1 MELLETILNH
11 TSVRHFEDKKL
22 EQDLKDKLVKAAQSG
37 SSSNFVQAYSI
48 IEVSNPEILEAI
60 QVLSNNSGSIVKS
73 GVFYIFVADLNRNYQ
88 ISKET
93 NTDSTPF
100 KSMDALLV
108 SIVDATIAAQN
119 MMLYA
124 ESINLGGCYIG
135 GIRNDLF
142 SIANL
147 LKLPKYTLPIFGL
160 TLGYPQD
167 KNEVKPRLAQ
177 NDIVH
182 LDHYELMDKSME
194 LAESILA
201 NSSMSLSLIKKALD
215 MGMDLNIDAA
225 LELETGLVIPIF
237 GSKDQIEGI
246 SAFKEK
252 RKPNFRK

>member
-182 LDHYELMDKSME
+182 LDHYELMDKSSLEAYNKKME
-194 LAESILA
+194 HYYQTREHSALNTNWSTKIQDYFKTDKRPDTLAF
-201 NSSMSLSLIKKALD
+201 IKHQ
-215 MGMDLNIDAA
+215 GFNI
-225 LELETGLVIPIF
+225 E
-237 GSKDQIEGI
+237 
-246 SAFKEK
+246 
-252 RKPNFRK
+252 